1 MARADLLHQLKYR
14 NLDLSKFDFELI
26 KGPPI
31 LSLLSPYDV
40 QLIDDISKDPRL
52 TTKLDDRLKYND
64 QIMQSRGFV
73 RTTQGTN
80 RAIYKYL
87 EDQSFVFKIAISEPG
102 RKDSPAE
109 FFNQHKLKPFV
120 AKCFDVAPSG
130 VIGSFE
136 RVEDITSKE
145 QFKNIAGEV
154 FDMINKVIGEYVM
167 ADIGTNF
174 FRNYGVRLGF
184 GPVWLDYPLLY
195 EVEGSKLFCNSIKY
209 GLPCGGAID
218 YDPGFNFLYC
228 EKCGQQYTAKSLAR
242 AIKEHTIEVVSKRRK
257 ARMKIEVFEGNEK
270 VSEKNL
276 NVQSSDTFVRNK
288 RTEKLKQ
295 RRADRSKELHV
306 KQDQQEMESSKMD
319 SVEAAEPTDEIS
331 VGNFTVNNTTEEDNN
346 EAEIRTDKS
355 TENEDRSTGYVA
367 DESSEGDEDSSESSE
382 VESEIS
388 GSRDLRS
395 QSQEVDS
402 EGRDDGRLSA
412 GSPEHEGVDSGL
424 GGSGAGVQEEQK
436 EHPTVQEGSE
446 EGILDSSE
454 EERKE
459 YIDSLTPED
468 YIQDL
473 ENIKE
478 ICTSLEQAF
487 NENVAPPALE
497 YQQQFFILNDIVKNL
512 QDKYNIIKGKKMSAA
527 SMVTEPIDLDSDV
540 DPRDISSPEELAQKM
555 SNY

>member
-26 KGPPI
+26 KGPPV
-31 LSLLSPYDV
+31 LSLLSPYDA
-40 QLIDDISKDPRL
+40 QLIDDISRDPRL
-52 TTKLDDRLKYND
+52 VTKLDQRLEYND
-64 QIMQSRGFV
+64 KIMQSRGFV

-80 RAIYKYL
+80 RAVYKYL
-87 EDQSFVFKIAISEPG
+87 EDQSFVFKIAISDPG

-109 FFNQHKLKPFV
+109 FYNQHKLKPFV

-154 FDMINKVIGEYVM
+154 FDMINKVVGQYVM
-167 ADIGTNF
+167 ADIGTKF
-174 FRNYGVRLGF
+174 FRNYGIRLGF

-195 EVEGSKLFCNSIKY
+195 EVEGSKLFCNSMKF
-209 GLPCGGAID
+209 GMPCGGAID

-228 EKCGQQYTAKSLAR
+228 EKCGQQYTAKSLSK
-242 AIKEHTIEVVSKRRK
+242 AIKEHTVEVISNRRK
-257 ARMKIEVFEGNEK
+257 AKMKIEIFEGNEK

-288 RTEKLKQ
+288 RTEKFKQ
-295 RRADRSKELHV
+295 RRAERSKELHV
-306 KQDQQEMESSKMD
+306 KQDQQEMESIKMD
-319 SVEAAEPTDEIS
+319 SIEAGPADEIS
-331 VGNFTVNNTTEEDNN
+331 VGNFTIDNVTEENNN
-346 EAEIRTDKS
+346 EAEIKADEN
-355 TENEDRSTGYVA
+355 TENADTNTGYG
-367 DESSEGDEDSSESSE
+367 DNESSEGDEDSTESPEVENEISESDD
-382 VESEIS
+382 VPPQ
-388 GSRDLRS
+388 L
-395 QSQEVDS
+395 QEVNNDGREDGGVSDESPEDEGTDSGFRGS
-402 EGRDDGRLSA
+402 EGA
-412 GSPEHEGVDSGL
+412 MQAEQEG
-424 GGSGAGVQEEQK
+424 
-436 EHPTVQEGSE
+436 HPTAKEGTE
-446 EGILDSSE
+446 KGISDSSE
-454 EERKE
+454 DERKE

-478 ICTSLEQAF
+478 LCTSLEEAF

-512 QDKYNIIKGKKMSAA
+512 QDKYNIIKDKKMAKA
-527 SMVTEPIDLDSDV
+527 SMVTEPISLDSST

>member
-26 KGPPI
+26 KGPSV

-40 QLIDDISKDPRL
+40 QLIDDISRDPRL
-52 TTKLDDRLKYND
+52 VTKLDQRLEYND
-64 QIMQSRGFV
+64 KIMQSRGFV

-80 RAIYKYL
+80 RAVYKYL
-87 EDQSFVFKIAISEPG
+87 EDQSFVFKIAISDPG

-109 FFNQHKLKPFV
+109 FYNQHKLKPFV

-154 FDMINKVIGEYVM
+154 FDMINKVVGQYVM
-167 ADIGTNF
+167 ADIGTKF
-174 FRNYGVRLGF
+174 FRNYGIRLGF

-195 EVEGSKLFCNSIKY
+195 EVEGSKLFCNSMKY
-209 GLPCGGAID
+209 GMPCGGAID
-218 YDPGFNFLYC
+218 YDSGFNFLYC
-228 EKCGQQYTAKSLAR
+228 EKCGQQYTAKSLSK
-242 AIKEHTIEVVSKRRK
+242 AIKEHTIEVVSNRRK
-257 ARMKIEVFEGNEK
+257 AKMKIEVFEGNEK

-306 KQDQQEMESSKMD
+306 KQDQQEMESGKMD
-319 SVEAAEPTDEIS
+319 SVEAEPIDEIS
-331 VGNFTVNNTTEEDNN
+331 VGNFTIENATEEDNN
-346 EAEIRTDKS
+346 EAAEVRTDGS
-355 TENEDRSTGYVA
+355 VENDGGSTGYA
-367 DESSEGDEDSSESSE
+367 DNESSEGDEDSSESSE
-382 VESEIS
+382 VESAIS
-388 GSRDLRS
+388 ESCDLCS
-395 QSQEVDS
+395 QLQEVDND
-402 EGRDDGRLSA
+402 GRDDGRLSA
-412 GSPEHEGVDSGL
+412 GSSEDEGADSGL
-424 GGSGAGVQEEQK
+424 GGSGAGVQKEQE
-436 EHPTVQEGSE
+436 EHPVVQEGFE
-446 EGILDSSE
+446 EGVLDSSE

-478 ICTSLEQAF
+478 ICTSLEEAF
-487 NENVAPPALE
+487 NENAAPPALE

-512 QDKYNIIKGKKMSAA
+512 QDKYNIIKDKKMAKA
-527 SMVTEPIDLDSDV
+527 SMVTEPINLDSST
-540 DPRDISSPEELAQKM
+540 DPRDINSPEELAQKM

>member
-26 KGPPI
+26 KGPPV

-52 TTKLDDRLKYND
+52 VTKLDQRLEYND
-64 QIMQSRGFV
+64 KIMQSRGFI

-80 RAIYKYL
+80 RAVYKYL
-87 EDQSFVFKIAISEPG
+87 EDQSFVFKIAISDPG

-109 FFNQHKLKPFV
+109 FYNQHKLKPFV

-154 FDMINKVIGEYVM
+154 FDMINKVVGKYVM

-174 FRNYGVRLGF
+174 FRNYGIRLGF

-195 EVEGSKLFCNSIKY
+195 EVEGSKLFCNSMKF
-209 GLPCGGAID
+209 GMPCGGAID

-228 EKCGQQYTAKSLAR
+228 EKCGQQYTAKSLSK
-242 AIKEHTIEVVSKRRK
+242 AIKEHTVEVISNRRK
-257 ARMKIEVFEGNEK
+257 CKMKIEIFEGNEK

-288 RTEKLKQ
+288 RTEKFKQ
-295 RRADRSKELHV
+295 RRAERSKEFHV
-306 KQDQQEMESSKMD
+306 KQDQQEMESGKMD
-319 SVEAAEPTDEIS
+319 SIETEPADEIS
-331 VGNFTVNNTTEEDNN
+331 VGNFTVNNAAEEDNN
-346 EAEIRTDKS
+346 ETGIRTERD
-355 TENEDRSTGYVA
+355 TENADRNSGYG
-367 DESSEGDEDSSESSE
+367 DNESSEGDEDITESPE

-388 GSRDLRS
+388 ESNDVRP
-395 QSQEVDS
+395 QSQEVNNDG
-402 EGRDDGRLSA
+402 EDDGGFPD
-412 GSPEHEGVDSGL
+412 GSPEDEGTDSGL
-424 GGSGAGVQEEQK
+424 RGSECGMQAEQE
-436 EHPTVQEGSE
+436 EHPTAKEGSE
-446 EGILDSSE
+446 EGSSDASE
-454 EERKE
+454 DERKE

-478 ICTSLEQAF
+478 LCTSLEEAF
-487 NENVAPPALE
+487 NENIVPPALE

-512 QDKYNIIKGKKMSAA
+512 QDKYNIIKDKKIAEA
-527 SMVTEPIDLDSDV
+527 SMVTEPISLDSST
-540 DPRDISSPEELAQKM
+540 DPRDINSPEELAQKM

>member
-26 KGPPI
+26 KGPPV

-40 QLIDDISKDPRL
+40 QLIDDISRDPRL
-52 TTKLDDRLKYND
+52 VTKLDQRLEYND
-64 QIMQSRGFV
+64 KIMQSRGFV

-80 RAIYKYL
+80 RAVYKYL
-87 EDQSFVFKIAISEPG
+87 EDQSFVFKIAISDPG

-109 FFNQHKLKPFV
+109 FYNQHKLKPFV

-154 FDMINKVIGEYVM
+154 FDMINKVVGQYVM
-167 ADIGTNF
+167 ADIGTKF
-174 FRNYGVRLGF
+174 FRNYGIRLGF

-195 EVEGSKLFCNSIKY
+195 EVEGSKLFCNSMKF
-209 GLPCGGAID
+209 GMPCGGAID

-228 EKCGQQYTAKSLAR
+228 EKCGQQYTAKSLSK
-242 AIKEHTIEVVSKRRK
+242 AIKEHTIEVISNRRK
-257 ARMKIEVFEGNEK
+257 AKMKIEIFEGNEK

-288 RTEKLKQ
+288 RTEKFKQ
-295 RRADRSKELHV
+295 RRAERSKELHV

-319 SVEAAEPTDEIS
+319 SIEAEPADEIS
-331 VGNFTVNNTTEEDNN
+331 VGNFTVDNVTEEDNN
-346 EAEIRTDKS
+346 EAEIRADEN
-355 TENEDRSTGYVA
+355 TENADTNTGYG
-367 DESSEGDEDSSESSE
+367 DNESSEGDEDSTESPEVENEISESDD
-382 VESEIS
+382 VPPQ
-388 GSRDLRS
+388 L
-395 QSQEVDS
+395 QEVNN
-402 EGRDDGRLSA
+402 DGREDGGVSDE
-412 GSPEHEGVDSGL
+412 SPEDEGTDPGL
-424 GGSGAGVQEEQK
+424 RGSEDGMQADQEGHSTAK
-436 EHPTVQEGSE
+436 EGSE
-446 EGILDSSE
+446 NGISDSSE
-454 EERKE
+454 DERKE

-478 ICTSLEQAF
+478 LCTSLEEAF

-512 QDKYNIIKGKKMSAA
+512 QDKYNIIKDKKMAKA
-527 SMVTEPIDLDSDV
+527 SMVTEPISLDSST
-540 DPRDISSPEELAQKM
+540 DPRDINSPEELAQKM